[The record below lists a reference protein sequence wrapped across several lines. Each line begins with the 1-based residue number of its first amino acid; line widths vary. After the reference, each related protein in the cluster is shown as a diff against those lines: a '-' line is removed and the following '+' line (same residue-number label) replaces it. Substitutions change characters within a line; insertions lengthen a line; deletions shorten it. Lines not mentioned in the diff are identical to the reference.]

1 MGENARLMHTEAHL
15 AFFSLSLI
23 HRGLIC
29 RLSGIAR
36 AENLIP
42 ETVSVKAGEKPS
54 DKDDQDIKI
63 NYSSEPKTP
72 LSQEDIERALI

>member
-1 MGENARLMHTEAHL
+1 MGSKRRIL
-15 AFFSLSLI
+15 LSLLVI
-23 HRGLIC
+23 SVT
-29 RLSGIAR
+29 LSGIAR